1 MHMHALVPRRAKT
14 GRARASR
21 PAAHAGARG
30 GARGGGRASRLAW
43 LVAMMP
49 QTGQKCC
56 AARLTLP
63 PLVASV
69 RNARGSLSLVPPLPG
84 SLP

>member
-1 MHMHALVPRRAKT
+1 MYSNNVNQ
-14 GRARASR
+14 
-21 PAAHAGARG
+21 
-30 GARGGGRASRLAW
+30 RASRLAW

-63 PLVASV
+63 PLVCSAGRNV
-69 RNARGSLSLVPPLPG
+69 RGASLSLVPPLPG

>member
-1 MHMHALVPRRAKT
+1 MHTRVLVPRRAQT
-14 GRARASR
+14 GRDRASQ
-21 PAAHAGARG
+21 PAPLAGAREG
-30 GARGGGRASRLAW
+30 VRGGGRASRLAW

-69 RNARGSLSLVPPLPG
+69 RKARGSLSLVPPLPG